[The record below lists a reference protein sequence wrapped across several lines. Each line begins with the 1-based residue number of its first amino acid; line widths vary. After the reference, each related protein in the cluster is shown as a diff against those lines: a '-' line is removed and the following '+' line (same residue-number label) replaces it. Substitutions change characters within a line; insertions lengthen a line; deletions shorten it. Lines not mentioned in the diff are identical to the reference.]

1 VTEQHPHQF
10 ERGTDGP
17 KVIVVG
23 VDGSDSSL
31 RAAAYAA
38 GLARRQR
45 ALLALVYIQ
54 PVMAAG
60 AALGAPVAATTDEIA
75 EDLVRQIR
83 EGTEQV
89 KGIFDVRW
97 EFHTFRGD
105 PYNGLVSAADQLK
118 ADAVTVRR
126 TVRRRDRPSA
136 ASPSCA
142 PCPRAAPAMP
152 YGHDGRTHAHQTER
166 PPSTSSPHC
175 SASTAG
181 RSSRC
186 CSGSATAT
194 ASAPRISSRR
204 PSYGPGSTPRRC
216 APTTSSPY
224 GPGC

>member
-1 VTEQHPHQF
+1 MTEQHPHQF

-60 AALGAPVAATTDEIA
+60 AALGVPVAETTDQIA
-75 EDLVRQIR
+75 EELIQQIR

-118 ADAVTVRR
+118 ADAVV
-126 TVRRRDRPSA
+126 VG
-136 ASPSCA
+136 ASEQA
-142 PCPRAAPAMP
+142 
-152 YGHDGRTHAHQTER
+152 GHRIVGSVAIRLVK
-166 PPSTSSPHC
+166 
-175 SASTAG
+175 AG
-181 RSSRC
+181 RWPV
-186 CSGSATAT
+186 TVV
-194 ASAPRISSRR
+194 P
-204 PSYGPGSTPRRC
+204 
-216 APTTSSPY
+216 
-224 GPGC
+224 